1 MNYINVI
8 NYGNKILKAN
18 KIKNF
23 NLDSELILAKVLNY
37 KREELLINLE
47 KKIEIKK
54 FKIFKKLVA
63 RRVEKEPIAYIFQ
76 HKEFWR
82 YKFKVNQNVL
92 IPRPET
98 EIIVE
103 EALKLISPFSSKH
116 ILDIGT
122 GSGCI
127 ILSVIK
133 DRPKSYGTAIDICK
147 KAIKIAKINAKMHH
161 LENKIKFI
169 NIDVDKFNS
178 DKYDFILSNPP
189 YISSIDY
196 KRLDNSVRQFEP
208 LKALNAGIDG
218 LSEIKK
224 LILKSKQLLKKNG
237 KLVFE
242 IGNTQMFKVKS
253 LLNKNG
259 FYINK
264 ICKDYRSFPRVIIS
278 TYID

>member
-1 MNYINVI
+1 
-8 NYGNKILKAN
+8 
-18 KIKNF
+18 
-23 NLDSELILAKVLNY
+23 
-37 KREELLINLE
+37 
-47 KKIEIKK
+47 
-54 FKIFKKLVA
+54 
-63 RRVEKEPIAYIFQ
+63 
-76 HKEFWR
+76 
-82 YKFKVNQNVL
+82 
-92 IPRPET
+92 
-98 EIIVE
+98 
-103 EALKLISPFSSKH
+103 
-116 ILDIGT
+116 
-122 GSGCI
+122 
-127 ILSVIK
+127 
-133 DRPKSYGTAIDICK
+133 
-147 KAIKIAKINAKMHH
+147 MHH

-237 KLVFE
+237 KLIFE

-264 ICKDYRSFPRVIIS
+264 ICRDYRSFPRVIIS
-278 TYID
+278 TYIDQ